1 MITTFCPKCHRPYDV
16 SLGECPVC
24 SRKAAAETKSGKA
37 QKKISLVG
45 KRSHPAPKP
54 PKEHLSPETPKRHIT
69 PPKKTD
75 PDATMILDHPLIL
88 DTPPAA
94 PGACGTYAPSCR
106 WEGRKKRQ
114 RREIPILA
122 LLLCIVILFLLVVGG
137 AAVMRGLDG
146 STADTSAPTSS
157 QAEPAQ

>member
-24 SRKAAAETKSGKA
+24 SRKAAAEQNQAKA
-37 QKKISLVG
+37 RKKISLVG

-75 PDATMILDHPLIL
+75 PDATMILDHPLFL
-88 DTPPAA
+88 DSPPAA
-94 PGACGTYAPSCR
+94 PEPAAPTPPPAV
-106 WEGRKKRQ
+106 GRGSKKRQ

-146 STADTSAPTSS
+146 STAEGPQDG
-157 QAEPAQ
+157 

>member
-24 SRKAAAETKSGKA
+24 SRKAAAEQNQAKA
-37 QKKISLVG
+37 RKKISLVG

-94 PGACGTYAPSCR
+94 PEPA
-106 WEGRKKRQ
+106 
-114 RREIPILA
+114 
-122 LLLCIVILFLLVVGG
+122 
-137 AAVMRGLDG
+137 
-146 STADTSAPTSS
+146 APTPP
-157 QAEPAQ
+157 PAAGRSIIPSPVRSMKTTTA

>member
-24 SRKAAAETKSGKA
+24 SRKAAAEQNQAKA
-37 QKKISLVG
+37 RKKISLVG

-94 PGACGTYAPSCR
+94 PEPAAPDAPSRR
-106 WEGRKKRQ
+106 WEGQQK
-114 RREIPILA
+114 ET
-122 LLLCIVILFLLVVGG
+122 
-137 AAVMRGLDG
+137 AA
-146 STADTSAPTSS
+146 
-157 QAEPAQ
+157 

>member
-24 SRKAAAETKSGKA
+24 SRKAAAEQNQAKA
-37 QKKISLVG
+37 RKKISLVG

-94 PGACGTYAPSCR
+94 PEPA
-106 WEGRKKRQ
+106 
-114 RREIPILA
+114 
-122 LLLCIVILFLLVVGG
+122 
-137 AAVMRGLDG
+137 
-146 STADTSAPTSS
+146 APTPP
-157 QAEPAQ
+157 PAAGRGSKETAA